1 MDLGKLR
8 RGELIAA
15 VAGIVLLISL
25 FFLDWYAVDINL
37 STPFGDV
44 SGSGLEFGAWDG
56 QGFTGTIANL
66 VILAAAIAAVGLALV
81 TATSRTVALPV
92 AASALT
98 AGLGI
103 AAFVMVFL
111 RMVFQ
116 PGDNEFI
123 ELRFGIW
130 LALIATAAIAYGGWD
145 SMREEGTSF
154 EDARDQLRNRVA
166 QPDRPAA
173 APPPASESEPPPAAE
188 ASHPPPPPP
197 GAP

>member
-1 MDLGKLR
+1 MDLSRIR

-15 VAGIVLLISL
+15 VGGIVLLIVLL
-25 FFLDWYAVDINL
+25 FVNWYSAGAEV
-37 STPFGDV
+37 STPLGSVSVEGD
-44 SGSGLEFGAWDG
+44 FGAWDG
-56 QGFTGTIANL
+56 QGFLGTIANL
-66 VILAAAIAAVGLALV
+66 IILAAAIAAVGLAIL

-116 PGDNEFI
+116 PGENEFI

-130 LALIATAAIAYGGWD
+130 LALISTAVVAY
-145 SMREEGTSF
+145 
-154 EDARDQLRNRVA
+154 
-166 QPDRPAA
+166 
-173 APPPASESEPPPAAE
+173 
-188 ASHPPPPPP
+188 
-197 GAP
+197 